1 MHKFLRSIGFSTYRK
16 KRDIGRLLESLI
28 PSAAWKK
35 LQLDEETNLC
45 ELRTEVAPGMGIV
58 MMGELDTEGAFQCEY
73 YYPYLE
79 SKDVSSAADCSIQ
92 RHTEK
97 ETYAGL
103 LDEYRVGI
111 SLIFYLDN
119 CFEYRERRVKHLPH
133 TAKAVNLT
141 GLALEGK
148 ILLPL
153 HKTRKQIEMAKVAAK
168 DRNSLLEAAK
178 KGDEDA
184 METLTLEDMDL
195 YSQVSRRVMKEDLYS
210 IVESSFM
217 PCGIEC
223 DQYSIIGEITAIEE
237 KENVISKELVYDLT
251 INCSDML
258 FHVGIAKNDLM
269 GEPKVGRRFKGQIWM
284 TGIAKFE

>member
-28 PSAAWKK
+28 PSAGWQK

-45 ELRTEVAPGMGIV
+45 ELRAEVAPGIGIV
-58 MMGELDTEGAFQCEY
+58 MVGELDTEGAFQCEY

-79 SKDVSSAADCSIQ
+79 SKDISSTADCSIQ

-119 CFEYRERRVKHLPH
+119 CFEYRERRAKHLPI

-148 ILLPL
+148 VLLPL

-237 KENVISKELVYDLT
+237 KENTVSKELVYDLT

-284 TGIAKFE
+284 MGIAKFE